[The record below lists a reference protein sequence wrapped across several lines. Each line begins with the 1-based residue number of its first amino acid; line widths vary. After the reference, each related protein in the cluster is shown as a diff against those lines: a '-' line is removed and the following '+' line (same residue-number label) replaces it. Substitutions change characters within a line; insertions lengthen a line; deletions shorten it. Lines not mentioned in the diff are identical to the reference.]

1 MKLQTAKPSGVNR
14 EPLRTVGELAEELG
28 MTRHQLVWR
37 LTHSPIPAPAPE
49 MKTLGRRTSYS
60 NTWYSPRQVR
70 KWWAEC
76 RSHFEKGAA

>member
-37 LTHSPIPAPAPE
+37 SHPHP
-49 MKTLGRRTSYS
+49 GRRLHRAHAGLRGQE
-60 NTWYSPRQVR
+60 PAR
-70 KWWAEC
+70 A
-76 RSHFEKGAA
+76 GAAAAGVREKHRRGLTPFTVS